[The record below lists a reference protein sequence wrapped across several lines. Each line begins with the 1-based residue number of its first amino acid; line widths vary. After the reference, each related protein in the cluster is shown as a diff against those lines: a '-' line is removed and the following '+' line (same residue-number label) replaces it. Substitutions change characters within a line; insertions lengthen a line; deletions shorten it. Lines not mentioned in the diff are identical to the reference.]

1 MVWGGGEYIFNKLSL
16 LGELFLL
23 VCNCKMSEHSLFHKK
38 NDFDSDNWQGFLNE
52 NEMKTSPWGV
62 YLASTLAVD
71 QHLKQH
77 DMQR

>member
-1 MVWGGGEYIFNKLSL
+1 
-16 LGELFLL
+16 
-23 VCNCKMSEHSLFHKK
+23 MSEHTHYFIKK
-38 NDFDSDNWQGFLNE
+38 NDLDSDNWQGFLTE
-52 NEMKTSPWGV
+52 NEMKASPWGV